1 MVSNKRFSPA
11 TALGLVFVM
20 GTLLVMLGCSSPSAN
35 PAPEAT
41 APANPTSESPEDAS
55 PTPNLAPEG
64 HKDAS
69 YEIEGTSI
77 KLADGF
83 SEVEQVPGSAS
94 KLITRYFGNEATGD
108 LSGDGTPDVAFVLAQ
123 NPGGSGTFYYVVVAV
138 LTSSGYQGTNAM
150 FLGDRITPQTT
161 EIRNGR
167 LIVNYADRKPD
178 ESMVAPPTVSV
189 SKQFEIANGKLVEV
203 SP

>member
-1 MVSNKRFSPA
+1 MVSNKGFSA
-11 TALGLVFVM
+11 SAALGLVFVM
-20 GTLLVMLGCSSPSAN
+20 GILLVMLGCSSPSPN
-35 PAPEAT
+35 PAPGAT
-41 APANPTSESPEDAS
+41 SATQP
-55 PTPNLAPEG
+55 APEG

-69 YEIEGTSI
+69 YEIEGMSI

-94 KLITRYFGNEATGD
+94 KLITRYFGSEATGD
-108 LSGDGTPDVAFVLAQ
+108 LSGDGTPDVAFVLTQ

-138 LTSSGYQGTNAM
+138 QTPSGYQGTNAM
-150 FLGDRITPQTT
+150 FLGDRIAPQTT

-167 LIVNYADRKPD
+167 LIVNYNDRKPD
-178 ESMVAPPTVSV
+178 EPMIARPTVSV

>member
-1 MVSNKRFSPA
+1 
-11 TALGLVFVM
+11 
-20 GTLLVMLGCSSPSAN
+20 MLGCSSPSAN
-35 PAPEAT
+35 PAPGAT
-41 APANPTSESPEDAS
+41 APANPTSESPKNAS
-55 PTPNLAPEG
+55 PTPNPAPEETSGTQSAPEG

-94 KLITRYFGNEATGD
+94 KLITRYFGSEATGD
-108 LSGDGTPDVAFVLAQ
+108 LSGDGTPDVAFVLTQ
-123 NPGGSGTFYYVVVAV
+123 NPGGSGTFYYVVVAIQ
-138 LTSSGYQGTNAM
+138 TSSGYQGTNAM
-150 FLGDRITPQTT
+150 FLGDRIAPQTT

-167 LIVNYADRKPD
+167 LIVNYNDRKPD
-178 ESMVAPPTVSV
+178 EPMIARPTVSV

>member
-1 MVSNKRFSPA
+1 MVSNKGFSPA

-20 GTLLVMLGCSSPSAN
+20 GALLVMLGCSSQSPNPSPGATSATQ
-35 PAPEAT
+35 PAQ
-41 APANPTSESPEDAS
+41 
-55 PTPNLAPEG
+55 EG

-69 YEIEGTSI
+69 YEIEGRSI
-77 KLADGF
+77 KLADGV

-108 LSGDGTPDVAFVLAQ
+108 LSGDGTPDVAFVLTQ

-138 LTSSGYQGTNAM
+138 QTSSGYQGTNAM
-150 FLGDRITPQTT
+150 FLGDRIAPHTT
-161 EIRNGR
+161 VIRNGR
-167 LIVNYADRKPD
+167 LIVNYADRKPGD
-178 ESMVAPPTVSV
+178 SMVDSPTVSV
-189 SKQFEIANGKLVEV
+189 SKQFEIANNRLVEV

>member
-1 MVSNKRFSPA
+1 MVSGKGFSPA
-11 TALGLVFVM
+11 AALGLVFVM
-20 GTLLVMLGCSSPSAN
+20 GALLVMLGCSSPSAN
-35 PAPEAT
+35 PTPAAT
-41 APANPTSESPEDAS
+41 APANPTSESPEDPS

-69 YEIEGTSI
+69 YEIEGRSI

-108 LSGDGTPDVAFVLAQ
+108 LSGDGTPDVAFVLTQ

-138 LTSSGYQGTNAM
+138 QTFSGYQGTNAM
-150 FLGDRITPQTT
+150 FLGDRIAPQTT

-167 LIVNYADRKPD
+167 LIVNYADRKPGD
-178 ESMVAPPTVSV
+178 SMVDRPTVSV
-189 SKQFEIANGKLVEV
+189 SKQFEIANNRLVEV